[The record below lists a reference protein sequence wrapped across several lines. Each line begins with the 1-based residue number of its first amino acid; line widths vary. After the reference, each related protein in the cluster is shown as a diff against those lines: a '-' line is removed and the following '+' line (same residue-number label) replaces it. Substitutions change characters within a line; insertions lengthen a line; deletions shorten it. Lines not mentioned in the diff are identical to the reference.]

1 MRKEFSKI
9 NLLLLLL
16 LLLLLFGL
24 KKKELY
30 EWSETQK
37 G

>member
-16 LLLLLFGL
+16 FGL
-24 KKKELY
+24 KKIELY
-30 EWSETQK
+30 ELSETRK